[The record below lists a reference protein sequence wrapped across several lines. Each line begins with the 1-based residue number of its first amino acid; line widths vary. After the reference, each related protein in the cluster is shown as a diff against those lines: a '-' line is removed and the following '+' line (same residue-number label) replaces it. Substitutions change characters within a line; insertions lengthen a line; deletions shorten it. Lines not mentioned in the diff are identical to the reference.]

1 MSATTQLT
9 RSPAY
14 RLGAWL
20 RGVSWRPRF
29 TLRAMLAVTAILC
42 VGMWI
47 HLHWINQRRAA
58 IASGHVTAVP
68 ILDSAGVEAH
78 SPWLLGLFGEPG
90 HPLLIV
96 HGYDGVQWQ
105 QEESRLAKL
114 FPEAEIR
121 RDVADPVFPESRLP
135 EDPAVIRR

>member
-1 MSATTQLT
+1 MSATSQLT

-29 TLRAMLAVTAILC
+29 TLRALLIVTTLLC
-42 VGMWI
+42 IGMWI
-47 HLHWINQRRAA
+47 HLHWINERRAA

-68 ILDSAGVEAH
+68 ILDSAGVETDP
-78 SPWLLGLFGEPG
+78 PWLLGLFGEPG
-90 HPLLIV
+90 HALLIV
-96 HGYDGVQWQ
+96 HGYDEAQWQ
-105 QEESRLAKL
+105 QEESRLARL

-121 RDVADPVFPESRLP
+121 RDVEDPVFPGTRP
-135 EDPAVIRR
+135 TGDPSAIQR